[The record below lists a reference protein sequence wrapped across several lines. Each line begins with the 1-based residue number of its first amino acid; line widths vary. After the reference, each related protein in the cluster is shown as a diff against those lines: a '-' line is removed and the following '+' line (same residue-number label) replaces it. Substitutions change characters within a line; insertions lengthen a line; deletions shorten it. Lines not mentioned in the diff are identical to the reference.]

1 MLHKSI
7 LSYQGPLSFSTI
19 DKLLSEFKFAAEDHD
34 ISFKTY
40 KKMISVMIEAL
51 ENVTKYSDQLL
62 CNGDRSSVFCP
73 SCKISRNDSLIEME
87 TTNPVKK
94 QEVLSLRTK
103 IDKVNSQDSN
113 ALKELYLSRWLKPL
127 ATNWSMPL
135 KTCQRS
141 TPSIP
146 SGLQCIYRPTVLFRA
161 VKFVFVHFIP
171 CSSSNSIDN

>member
-19 DKLLSEFKFAAEDHD
+19 DRLLSEFKLAAQDHD

-51 ENVTKYSDQLL
+51 ENVSKYSDQLL

-94 QEVLSLRTK
+94 QEVLSLRTR
-103 IDKVNSQDSN
+103 IDNVNRQDSN
-113 ALKELYLSRWLKPL
+113 ALKELYKSTITNGEFSATGGAGLGFIEMAKTTGNKLEYAFENLSKEYSLY
-127 ATNWSMPL
+127 T
-135 KTCQRS
+135 
-141 TPSIP
+141 
-146 SGLQCIYRPTVLFRA
+146 FR
-161 VKFVFVHFIP
+161 VFF
-171 CSSSNSIDN
+171 NL

>member
-19 DKLLSEFKFAAEDHD
+19 DWLLSEFKLAAQDHD

-73 SCKISRNDSLIEME
+73 SFKISRNDSAIEME

-94 QEVLSLRTK
+94 QEVISLRTR
-103 IDKVNSQDSN
+103 IDNVNSQDSN
-113 ALKELYLSRWLKPL
+113 ALKELYKSTITNGEFSATGGAGLGFIEMAKTTGSKLEYAFENLSKEYSLYTFRV
-127 ATNWSMPL
+127 SMH
-135 KTCQRS
+135 
-141 TPSIP
+141 I
-146 SGLQCIYRPTVLFRA
+146 
-161 VKFVFVHFIP
+161 
-171 CSSSNSIDN
+171 